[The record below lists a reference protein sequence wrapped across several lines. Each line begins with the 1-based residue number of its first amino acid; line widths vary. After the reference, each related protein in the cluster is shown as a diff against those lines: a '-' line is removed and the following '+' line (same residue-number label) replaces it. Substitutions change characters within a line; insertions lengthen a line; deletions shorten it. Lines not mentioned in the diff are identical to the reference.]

1 MSLPFDAVLKNE
13 ACAANKITIKK
24 ITSFGVMETARDDE
38 IGVIRDLG
46 STDLGST
53 YKFVARKTGRIH
65 TAIPCLH
72 AQHAHKSMRKVKYG
86 HHHRF
91 Q

>member
-38 IGVIRDLG
+38 IGVN
-46 STDLGST
+46 
-53 YKFVARKTGRIH
+53 
-65 TAIPCLH
+65 
-72 AQHAHKSMRKVKYG
+72 
-86 HHHRF
+86 
-91 Q
+91 